1 MQTLAG
7 KVAVVTGG
15 GGGIGRALA
24 RRFGQEGMKVVLADY
39 DTDLLAAAEQ
49 EMTDASVEVLAVPVD
64 VTKRTSVDALR
75 DATLERFG
83 EVHLLC
89 NNAGIANQGSGAIWD
104 LEDADWRWS
113 LDVHLLG
120 VAHGCESF
128 VPVMLGQDQ
137 EAHIVNTSSGNGG
150 LYPLPATPTYAVAK
164 AAMTTY
170 SECLWGQLRAAGAK
184 IGVSVLFPTGYS
196 PGLLNTGI
204 WNQRERP
211 AEYAGSV
218 ARPLR
223 RGLDLFLERAKEE
236 GREVR
241 FTPLEE
247 VADQVVVGVTT
258 DQFWLHVPSEA
269 SDQKLRDRFESIIER
284 RPPLY
289 LTTPSL

>member
-1 MQTLAG
+1 MQELTG

-15 GGGIGRALA
+15 GGGIGRAMG

-39 DTDLLAAAEQ
+39 DAGLLKEAVQ
-49 EMTDASVEVLAVPVD
+49 ELQDASVEVIGVPVD
-64 VTKRTSVDALR
+64 VTKRDSLESLR

-89 NNAGIANQGSGAIWD
+89 NNAGIANQGAGQIWE

-113 LDVHLLG
+113 LDVHLMG
-120 VAHGCESF
+120 VAHGCEAF
-128 VPVMLGQDQ
+128 VPTMMAQDQ
-137 EAHIVNTSSGNGG
+137 ECHIVNTSSGNGG
-150 LYPLPATPTYAVAK
+150 LYPIPTTPTYAVAK

-170 SECLWGQLRAAGAK
+170 SECLWGQLQAAGSK
-184 IGVSVLFPTGYS
+184 IGVSVLFPTGYT

-211 AEYAGSV
+211 AEYATSTP
-218 ARPLR
+218 RPLR
-223 RGLDLFLERAKEE
+223 RGLDIFVAKAKEE
-236 GREVR
+236 GREVQ

-258 DQFWLHVPSEA
+258 NQFWLHVPSET
-269 SDQKLRDRFESIIER
+269 SDQKLKERFESILER
-284 RPPLY
+284 RPPMY
-289 LTTPSL
+289 LHTPSF